1 MGVRTQS
8 LLTARRGSA
17 HGRVSMLAS
26 SKTQPPLDALQA
38 VLSAATEMVNGLLAD
53 PTVQRLLDAFLA
65 FPEADREA
73 ILRVL
78 EKDSAWRRV
87 VERTADATGIDVV
100 PNPHA
105 SLYVHVL
112 DGANAP
118 ERDGDVIRGGIQT
131 FVNMMPLLFQD
142 AVHAQW
148 TDAARDLARVSDPA
162 LRELVARLARE
173 TLAIVAE
180 ANAANEER
188 E

>member
-1 MGVRTQS
+1 MR
-8 LLTARRGSA
+8 
-17 HGRVSMLAS
+17 AS

-38 VLSAATEMVNGLLAD
+38 VLVAATDMVNGLLAD
-53 PTVQRLLDAFLA
+53 TTIQRLIDAFLG

-87 VERTADATGIDVV
+87 VEQTAPATGIDVV

-112 DGANAP
+112 DHPSAP
-118 ERDGDVIRGGIQT
+118 ERDGDVIGTGIQT
-131 FVNMMPLLFQD
+131 FVDMMPLLFQE

-148 TDAARDLARVSDPA
+148 TAAARDIARASAPE
-162 LRELVARLARE
+162 LRAMVARLARE
-173 TLAIVAE
+173 ALDIIAA
-180 ANAANEER
+180 ANADDGESR
-188 E
+188 